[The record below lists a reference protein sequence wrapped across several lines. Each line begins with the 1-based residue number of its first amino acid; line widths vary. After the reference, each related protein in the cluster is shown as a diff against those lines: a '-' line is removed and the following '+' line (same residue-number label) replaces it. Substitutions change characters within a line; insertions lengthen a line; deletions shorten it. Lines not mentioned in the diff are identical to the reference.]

1 MMPSLGIIAN
11 PASGKDIRRLVS
23 YATIIDNQE
32 KVNIVKRLVLAAQ
45 SLGVD
50 KVLFM
55 PDSYHFG
62 AVATDELA
70 ADHALRASC
79 EVMDLPFFANQEDT
93 IRAAAEMEERGVGCI
108 VVLGGDGTSRAV
120 AKSVHDTPILP
131 LSTGTNNAYQE
142 MIEGTVAGMAAGIIA
157 GMEDPSPYCIRDKR
171 IEIHINGTFRDIA
184 LIDAVIS
191 DDLWVGSRAI
201 WNADSIETVIVTRCS
216 PASIGFS
223 AAAGCHRVILPTED
237 RGLALELA
245 GGSHAARRGG
255 GRRYKAPI
263 AAGVLNEIEVL
274 GSRELGLGEAYH
286 IEVDADGMLAM
297 DGEREIRVGRG
308 DRLDVVV
315 TRNGPRRV
323 LVRETLDRAVD
334 NNLFE
339 LR

>member
-50 KVLFM
+50 EVLFM

-62 AVATDELA
+62 EVAMGELT
-70 ADHALRASC
+70 ADRTLRASY
-79 EVMDLPFFANQEDT
+79 EVMDLPIFATQEDT
-93 IRAAAEMEERGVGCI
+93 IRAAAEMERRHVGCI

-120 AKSVHDTPILP
+120 AKSVRDTPILP
-131 LSTGTNNAYQE
+131 LSTGTNNTYQE

-157 GMEDPSPYCIRDKR
+157 GMEDPSPHCIRDKR
-171 IEIHINGTFRDIA
+171 IEVRINGRFRDIA
-184 LIDAVIS
+184 LIDAAIS
-191 DDLWVGSRAI
+191 DDLWVGARAI
-201 WNADSIETVIVTRCS
+201 WNADDIGTVIVTRCS

-223 AAAGCHRVILPTED
+223 AAAGCHCVILPTD
-237 RGLALELA
+237 DQGLALELA
-245 GGSHAARRGG
+245 GGSHAARRGD
-255 GRRYKAPI
+255 GRRYRAPI

-274 GSRELGLGEAYH
+274 DSRELELDEPYRIEA
-286 IEVDADGMLAM
+286 ESDGMLAV
-297 DGEREIRVGRG
+297 DGEREVRIAKG
-308 DRLDVVV
+308 DVLDFSI
-315 TRNGPRRV
+315 TRNGPLRV
-323 LVRETLDRAVD
+323 LVRETLDQAVD
-334 NNLFE
+334 DNLFE

>member
-50 KVLFM
+50 EVLFM

-62 AVATDELA
+62 EVAMGELT
-70 ADHALRASC
+70 ADRTLRASY
-79 EVMDLPFFANQEDT
+79 EVMDLPIFATQEDT
-93 IRAAAEMEERGVGCI
+93 IRAAAEMERRHVGCI

-120 AKSVHDTPILP
+120 AKSVRDTPILP
-131 LSTGTNNAYQE
+131 LSTGTNNTYQE

-157 GMEDPSPYCIRDKR
+157 GMEDPSPHCIRDKR
-171 IEIHINGTFRDIA
+171 IEVRINGRFRDIA
-184 LIDAVIS
+184 LIDAAIS
-191 DDLWVGSRAI
+191 DDLWVGARAI
-201 WNADSIETVIVTRCS
+201 WNADDIGTVIVTRCS

-223 AAAGCHRVILPTED
+223 AAAGCHCVILPTD
-237 RGLALELA
+237 DQGLALELA
-245 GGSHAARRGG
+245 GGSHAVRRGG
-255 GRRYKAPI
+255 GRRYRAPI

-274 GSRELGLGEAYH
+274 DSRGLELDEPYRIEA
-286 IEVDADGMLAM
+286 ESDGMLAV
-297 DGEREIRVGRG
+297 DGEREVRIAKG
-308 DRLDVVV
+308 DVLDFSI
-315 TRNGPRRV
+315 TRNGPLRV
-323 LVRETLDRAVD
+323 LVRETLDQAVD
-334 NNLFE
+334 DNLFE

>member
-50 KVLFM
+50 EVLFM

-62 AVATDELA
+62 EVAMGELT
-70 ADHALRASC
+70 ADRTLRASY
-79 EVMDLPFFANQEDT
+79 EVMDLPIFATQEDT
-93 IRAAAEMEERGVGCI
+93 IRAAAEMERRHVGCI

-120 AKSVHDTPILP
+120 AKSVRDTPILP
-131 LSTGTNNAYQE
+131 LSTGTNNTYQE

-157 GMEDPSPYCIRDKR
+157 GMEDPSPHCIRDKR
-171 IEIHINGTFRDIA
+171 IEVRINGRFRDIA
-184 LIDAVIS
+184 LIDAAIS
-191 DDLWVGSRAI
+191 DDLWVGARAI
-201 WNADSIETVIVTRCS
+201 WNADDIGTVIVTRCS

-223 AAAGCHRVILPTED
+223 AAAGCHCVILPTD
-237 RGLALELA
+237 DQGLALELA

-255 GRRYKAPI
+255 GRRYRAPI

-274 GSRELGLGEAYH
+274 DSRELELDEPYRIEA
-286 IEVDADGMLAM
+286 ESDGMLAV
-297 DGEREIRVGRG
+297 DGEREVRIAKG
-308 DRLDVVV
+308 DVLDFSI
-315 TRNGPRRV
+315 TRNGPLRV
-323 LVRETLDRAVD
+323 LVRETLDQAVD
-334 NNLFE
+334 DNLFE

>member
-1 MMPSLGIIAN
+1 MPSLGIIAN

-32 KVNIVKRLVLAAQ
+32 KVNIIKRLVMAAQ

-50 KVLFM
+50 EVLFM

-62 AVATDELA
+62 EVVIDDLTADRRLA
-70 ADHALRASC
+70 ASC
-79 EVMDLPFFANQEDT
+79 EVMDLPIYASQEDT
-93 IRAAAEMEERGVGCI
+93 VRAAAEMERRGVGCI

-120 AKSVHDTPILP
+120 AKSVHNTPILP

-142 MIEGTVAGMAAGIIA
+142 MIEGTVAGMAAGIVA
-157 GMEDPSPYCIRDKR
+157 GMEDPSPCCLRDKR
-171 IEIHINGTFRDIA
+171 IEIRVNGEFRDIA

-191 DDLWVGSRAI
+191 DDLWVGARAI
-201 WNADSIETVIVTRCS
+201 WDADDIETVVVTRCS

-223 AAAGCHRVILPTED
+223 AAAGCHAVILPTED

-245 GGSHAARRGG
+245 GGGHADRRGG
-255 GRRYKAPI
+255 GRRLMAPI

-274 GSRELGLGEAYH
+274 DSRELGLREPYH
-286 IEVDADGMLAM
+286 VRVDRGAM
-297 DGEREIRVGRG
+297 IAVDGEREIRLGRG
-308 DRLDVVV
+308 DAVDFSI
-315 TRNGPRRV
+315 TRDGPLRV
-323 LVRETLDRAVD
+323 LVRKTLDEAVS
-334 NNLFE
+334 NNRFE